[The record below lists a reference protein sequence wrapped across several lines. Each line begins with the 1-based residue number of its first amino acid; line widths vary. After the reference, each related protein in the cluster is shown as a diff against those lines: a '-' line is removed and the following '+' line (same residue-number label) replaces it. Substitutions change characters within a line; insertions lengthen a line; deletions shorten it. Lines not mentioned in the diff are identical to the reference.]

1 MARRV
6 IEISNPARLS
16 VRHQQLIIDLKSS
29 GVMTVP
35 IEDIGVL
42 ILDNHDISISQSVLV
57 MCAEKD
63 VMAMVCDRRHLP
75 SGLLFPL
82 VGHTLQTK
90 TIVLQISSTI
100 PTRKRIWKKIVREKI
115 MRQAQTI
122 RNATK
127 KDLPELIA
135 LAARIRSGDPD
146 NIEAQ
151 AARIYWRKLF
161 GDEFR
166 RKYMDGGI
174 NVLLNYGYA
183 ILRAAIAR
191 SIVGA
196 GLHPSLGIHHHS
208 KYDAFC
214 LVDDLIEPF
223 RPLVDYKVFMV
234 HSNLSELS
242 HTISLTP
249 KVKKELLEILYC
261 QCIVGE
267 FKGPL
272 FTGLHQYSASLRK
285 ALGGDPHA
293 LEIPRIT

>member
-16 VRHQQLIIDLKSS
+16 VCRHQLVIDLKDS
-29 GVMTVP
+29 GVKTVP
-35 IEDIGVL
+35 MEDIGIL
-42 ILDNHDISISQSVLV
+42 ILDNYDISISQSVLV

-90 TIVLQISSTI
+90 TIALQISSTI

-115 MRQAQTI
+115 LRQAQTI

-135 LAARIRSGDPD
+135 LAERIRSGDPG

-166 RKYMDGGI
+166 RKYIDGGI

-214 LVDDLIEPF
+214 LADDLIEPF

-242 HTISLTP
+242 HAISLTP
-249 KVKKELLEILYC
+249 KVKKELLGILYY
-261 QCIVGE
+261 QCIAGE

-272 FTGLHQYSASLRK
+272 FTGMHQYASSLRK
-285 ALGGDPHA
+285 ALDGEPDA
-293 LEIPRIT
+293 LEIPKIK